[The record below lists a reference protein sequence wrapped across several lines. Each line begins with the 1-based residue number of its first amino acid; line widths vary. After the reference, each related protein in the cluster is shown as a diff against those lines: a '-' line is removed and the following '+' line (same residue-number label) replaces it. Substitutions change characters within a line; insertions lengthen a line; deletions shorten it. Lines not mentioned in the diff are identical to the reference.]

1 MPAAPQEVGLGLMA
15 IIVAVSYLLG
25 SIPFGLLAVR
35 LLRGLDLRQIGSGK
49 TGATNAARA
58 LGTGGFIMV
67 ALADTAKGVLAILL
81 VRTLGGDPI
90 FDVGAALAAVSGH
103 IWPLFA
109 GFRGGRGVATA
120 FGALLVMSW
129 PAALLC
135 LLVFCA
141 VLYVSRYASL
151 GSIAAATV
159 TASALLVLVWLQYHP
174 TAYAAYATA
183 GLALLLLQHRDNIR
197 RLLAGT
203 ERKFGR

>member
-1 MPAAPQEVGLGLMA
+1 MA
-15 IIVAVSYLLG
+15 IIVVAGYLLG

-35 LLRGLDLRQIGSGK
+35 LLRGFDLRQIGSGK

-67 ALADTAKGVLAILL
+67 AAADTLKGVLAVLL
-81 VRTLGGDPI
+81 VRALGGDAALE
-90 FDVGAALAAVSGH
+90 VGGALAAVAGH
-103 IWPLFA
+103 IWPVFA

-120 FGALLVMSW
+120 FGAVLVMSW

-141 VLYVSRYASL
+141 VLYISRYASL
-151 GSIAAATV
+151 SSMAAATA
-159 TASALLVLVWLQYHP
+159 TSSALLVLVWLQYHP
-174 TAYAAYATA
+174 TAYAAYAAA